1 MARGKKSGPSRQEL
15 RRQNDAVEAQETED
29 EDETDEEEGEEDED
43 AAEESDEAEGGDDDG
58 GDDEEA
64 PKPKKK
70 PAAKKKPVAAKKP
83 STRKARVKEPPR
95 MRAIWVIFDNG
106 SKRVK
111 EFPYAQKA
119 DAERV
124 LSEKQEEKK
133 GTFYL
138 QLVKEPMES

>member
-1 MARGKKSGPSRQEL
+1 MARGKKSGPSRLDL
-15 RRQNDAVEAQETED
+15 RRQNEAAEAQEVEEED
-29 EDETDEEEGEEDED
+29 EAEDEEADDEEE
-43 AAEESDEAEGGDDDG
+43 AAEESDEAEAGDDEGDDD
-58 GDDEEA
+58 EA

-70 PAAKKKPVAAKKP
+70 AAPKKKAVAKKPAAKR
-83 STRKARVKEPPR
+83 SRVKEPPR

-124 LSEKQEEKK
+124 LAEKQEEKK